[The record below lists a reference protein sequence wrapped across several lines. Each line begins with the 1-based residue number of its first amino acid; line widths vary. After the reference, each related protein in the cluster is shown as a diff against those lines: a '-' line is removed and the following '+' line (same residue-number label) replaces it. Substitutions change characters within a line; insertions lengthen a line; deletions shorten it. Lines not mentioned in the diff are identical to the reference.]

1 MKCRY
6 RIVVS
11 IDGSGI
17 RGIIPLRVLSKI
29 EQMVS
34 EVDSSIDLAS
44 SVDLYAGSSTG
55 SIIGGALMMQDYNG
69 KTIHSPSSILDF
81 FTEKGAQLF
90 RDKTNN
96 DVINSSV
103 PFDNLLESFCG
114 SINLENL
121 KKHFLFVSYDLNS
134 ESQFLFTD
142 VLTRFRHLS
151 LSKMMQ
157 ACSALPGFFSPV
169 KLGNSL
175 LMDGSIAAKNPSTL
189 AYNYARQLYPNDPII
204 FISLGTG
211 KRKENQF
218 DIIEKEIMLT
228 DDDLYFS
235 AKKEKNLLYF
245 RFQPTIIEASYD
257 LADSSQ
263 KNISRIISDVDK
275 YINSH
280 IPKFER
286 LLRLVKTKVD
296 ARYDF

>member
-34 EVDSSIDLAS
+34 ELDSSIDLAS

-69 KTIHSPSSILDF
+69 KTIHSPSSILNF

-96 DVINSSV
+96 EVINSSV

-134 ESQFLFTD
+134 DSQFLFTD

-157 ACSALPGFFSPV
+157 ACSALPGFLSPV
-169 KLGNSL
+169 KLGNLL

-189 AYNYARQLYPNDPII
+189 AYNYARKLYPNDPII

-211 KRKENQF
+211 KGKENHL

-245 RFQPTIIEASYD
+245 RFQPTIIEASSD

-275 YINSH
+275 YIESH

-296 ARYDF
+296 TRYDF